1 MSVERQP
8 ESSAGA
14 IKILIVDDAPIDAEL
29 SLMELRRSGM
39 ITQSVV
45 AADEMELRAALAT
58 FVPDVILCD
67 FGFPGFDGFAAQR
80 IVREAYPQMPLIFVS
95 GTISEDRA
103 VMALQSGAVDYVL
116 KSNLLRLPSA
126 VQRAVSEARA
136 RSDLQ
141 ALLQGSEERARHH
154 VLRLEML
161 WRIVNDPKL
170 RRQDVPFAM
179 MSNAEREIRAG
190 QRFHGVLG
198 RIEGDELVTIVSG
211 VQHADDN
218 LEASLLR
225 VGLLTPLERMIF
237 RQTDRPQS
245 WDDLATSP
253 DAPRELADS
262 RWRSAITTQFEAGRS
277 RYSLTFAS
285 REPTTVPFGPQD
297 HSYIDSLAMSFASQM
312 QVDELEDSL
321 RRQEEQSREHAGR
334 LEALWHVANDP
345 TLRDA
350 EMWLAL
356 LKQAAAS
363 IWPGQGSRGLLLHV
377 QDAGIV
383 IEARA
388 EAGETNLPESS
399 HGAGSVIPLSGSI
412 LAHVLAE
419 GGGTRSWD
427 DIQSASHFTGDVLT
441 SGARAL
447 VITTFNAG
455 GTTWALSFAS
465 GSPAGKALGAQ
476 EHAFIDVL
484 ASFFSNHVQQR
495 WQFDRIQYQQSHDV
509 LTGLLNRSQFR
520 SQARSAARASTSYA
534 IILVDIKAF
543 REINESYGHMIGD
556 ALLVEVGNALL
567 ERASS
572 SEIVGRVGGDIFAI
586 YVADPVSREFVQERA
601 RYFAAAFERP
611 FSTGDR
617 EGKEFISRAAGIG
630 AAIAPDD
637 GLDIDALFSHA
648 DAALIATRASE
659 HGSIV
664 FYTSGMEGDAQR
676 RAALRNEL
684 VEAIDHDQFE
694 LYYQP
699 HVDLTTG
706 DVTGCEALIRWNH
719 PTRGLVLPG
728 QFIPFAEQIG
738 IITSIDA
745 WVMNTAFA
753 AANQLAAGR
762 PGFRLYFNLSGRQ
775 SGDPKLLRAFSQAA
789 RAGVAMDNI
798 GVEITETDAMRD
810 VAATRRVC
818 RALRRLNVR
827 IAIDDFGTGYSSLS
841 SLKLLPVDIVKIDR
855 SFISGVL
862 TDTHDATIADTIITI
877 AARFGFESLAEGV
890 EQLEEISWLRQ
901 RPCRYMQGYAV
912 CHPLPIDAFMSW
924 LAERSTYI
932 V

>member
-1 MSVERQP
+1 
-8 ESSAGA
+8 
-14 IKILIVDDAPIDAEL
+14 
-29 SLMELRRSGM
+29 
-39 ITQSVV
+39 
-45 AADEMELRAALAT
+45 
-58 FVPDVILCD
+58 
-67 FGFPGFDGFAAQR
+67 
-80 IVREAYPQMPLIFVS
+80 MPLIFVS

-126 VQRAVSEARA
+126 VQRAANEAWA

-154 VLRLEML
+154 VVRLEML

-170 RRQDVPFAM
+170 RRHDVPLAM
-179 MSNAEREIRAG
+179 LSNAEREIRPG
-190 QRFHGVLG
+190 QRFYGVLG
-198 RIEGDELVTIVSG
+198 RIEGDQLVIIVSG
-211 VQHADDN
+211 MVRSDDE

-225 VGLLTPLERMIF
+225 FGARTPLEQTIF

-245 WDDLATSP
+245 WDDLATSGGLP
-253 DAPRELADS
+253 PQFAES
-262 RWRSAITTQFEAGRS
+262 GWRSAITTQFEAGRG

-285 REPTTVPFGPQD
+285 REPTSVPFGPQD

-334 LEALWHVANDP
+334 LEALWHVANNP

-350 EMWLAL
+350 DMWVAL

-377 QDAGIV
+377 RDAGIV
-383 IEARA
+383 VEARA
-388 EAGETNLPESS
+388 DAGETYLLESS
-399 HGAGSVIPLSGSI
+399 LSAGSVVPLAGSV
-412 LAHVLAE
+412 LAHVLAA
-419 GGGTRSWD
+419 GGGTHSWD
-427 DIQSASHFTGDVLT
+427 DLKDASHFAGEVQTSLT
-441 SGARAL
+441 RAL

-465 GSPAGKALGAQ
+465 GRPSPHPLGSQ

-520 SQARSAARASTSYA
+520 SQARSAARSSTSYA
-534 IILVDIKAF
+534 IILVNINAF

-567 ERASS
+567 ERAEPG
-572 SEIVGRVGGDIFAI
+572 EIVGRVGGDIFAI
-586 YVADPVSREFVQERA
+586 YVADPVSHERA
-601 RYFAAAFERP
+601 RERARSYSAAFERP

-617 EGKEFISRAAGIG
+617 DGKDFIARTASIG
-630 AAIAPDD
+630 AAVSPQD
-637 GLDIDALFSHA
+637 GLDIDAIFSHA
-648 DAALIATRASE
+648 DTALTAARASG
-659 HGSIV
+659 HDSIV
-664 FYTSGMEGDAQR
+664 FFTPGMEGDSQR

-684 VEAIDHDQFE
+684 VEAIAKNEFE

-699 HVDLTTG
+699 HVDITTG
-706 DVTGCEALIRWNH
+706 DVTGCEALVRWNH

-728 QFIPFAEQIG
+728 HFIPFAEEIG

-745 WVMNTAFA
+745 WVMKAAFA
-753 AANQLAAGR
+753 ASNQLAAGR

-775 SGDPKLLRAFSQAA
+775 AGDPKLLRAFSEAA
-789 RAGVAMDNI
+789 RSGVAMDNI

-810 VAATRRVC
+810 VEATRRVC
-818 RALRRLNVR
+818 RALRKLNVR

-841 SLKLLPVDIVKIDR
+841 SLKRLPVDIVKIDR

-862 TDTHDATIADTIITI
+862 TDPHDATIADTIITI

-890 EQLEEISWLRQ
+890 EQLEEISWLRE

-912 CHPLPIDAFMSW
+912 CHPLPIDAFTSW
-924 LAERSTYI
+924 LAERSTGGASSAAS
-932 V
+932 